1 MENIWAYEGRGNR
14 EWRKLQDEELND
26 LHCSPNIVR
35 VIKPKRMGWARHVA
49 RMGES
54 RGVYRVLVKKREG
67 EKSLGRPRH
76 RWRNNI
82 QILKKIQYYGVEKIH
97 LTRNRKNW
105 LDLLKTEVQ
114 PWAPDIAGRLWSIL
128 GSTNFSRT
136 LFHEISYLFKLNVA
150 EQIQGST

>member
-1 MENIWAYEGRGNR
+1 MGRTEGMR
-14 EWRKLQDEELND
+14 Q
-26 LHCSPNIVR
+26 
-35 VIKPKRMGWARHVA
+35 
-49 RMGES
+49 
-54 RGVYRVLVKKREG
+54 
-67 EKSLGRPRH
+67 LGRPRH